1 MSHNFQDVYLS
12 SDPFNIRLI
21 LDLVFFKNLY
31 RNLFACQCV
40 CAQANFAKSSLTKW
54 PTFEIYL
61 NDTLLTYY
69 VVPDLSV
76 LGLLLLG
83 AVGVGRLATSL
94 LLLSYIM
101 VNKTYL
107 RGGVRWLGLRRS
119 RWRPILTLDQRRALW
134 GLVRGGGGDDAWLG
148 RGDRGGGCGVRRRLS
163 IIAVILSIVPHEIYN
178 LCIIPILF

>member
-40 CAQANFAKSSLTKW
+40 CAQSHFAKSSLAKW

-61 NDTLLTYY
+61 NDALLTYY

-83 AVGVGRLATSL
+83 AVGRLATSL

-107 RGGVRWLGLRRS
+107 RGGVRWLGLRGS

-134 GLVRGGGGDDAWLG
+134 RLVRGGGGDAWLG
-148 RGDRGGGCGVRRRLS
+148 RGDRGGCGVRRRLS